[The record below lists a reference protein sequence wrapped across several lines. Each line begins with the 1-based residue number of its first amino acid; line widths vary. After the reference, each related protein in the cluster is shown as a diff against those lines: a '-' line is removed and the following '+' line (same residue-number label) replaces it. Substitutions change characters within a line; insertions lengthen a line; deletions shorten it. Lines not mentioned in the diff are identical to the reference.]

1 MQLKLFMRDCR
12 FESWFNIGLLIFY
25 TGMTEFVITEI
36 FYEDVNIYIYV
47 REIRSKFVFSLQTYF
62 SFRFIR

>member
-36 FYEDVNIYIYV
+36 FYEEDVNIYIYM
-47 REIRSKFVFSLQTYF
+47 FVK
-62 SFRFIR
+62 